1 MSLSSLVRTP
11 VRPVS
16 VLLFALA
23 LLLSFALPQNARA
36 DQYALSFVG
45 DLWFPADSGGCGGTP
60 IVGGSD
66 VWGYTAPDGT
76 EYAIMGILTGV
87 AVVRI
92 PDMTVIQTIAGPQNN
107 DCYYHR
113 DIKTYQNYAYVVSEN
128 TGTNQ
133 GIQILDLSTLPDSV
147 RVVGSYT
154 TASDTRSHNLSID
167 TATGYMYVCKQN
179 YSGFRVISLAN
190 PESPVDVGFAATP
203 DIHDVYARNDT
214 VYVSEGWNGT
224 FSLFNAAN
232 KASPTLI
239 TRLTVPSAG
248 YAHNAWASVD
258 GQHMLTTE
266 ETSSKT
272 VKVWNIADPLSIT
285 QVGSWLGGSNLAHNV
300 QVEGDF
306 AFVSHYSY
314 GVSVLDISTP
324 STPVEVAHYD
334 TYPASDA
341 TAFWGCWGV
350 YPHTTTGYV
359 YTSDIEGKLTVL
371 RFDNVTGVAGAAD
384 AGGADDSG
392 SDVVPEV
399 AHALTNAPNPFNPRT
414 VISFALREPAPVDL
428 TIFDSAGRVVRSLV
442 QGEFADAGTNARE
455 WNGNDDAGRPVASGK
470 YYYRLAAAGD
480 RPFTITRPMVLIR

>member
-1 MSLSSLVRTP
+1 MYLSSYHRTV
-11 VRPVS
+11 VRPS
-16 VLLFALA
+16 F
-23 LLLSFALPQNARA
+23 LLLSALMLILTFALPQHGLA
-36 DQYALSFVG
+36 DQYALSFIG

-60 IVGGSD
+60 ISGGSD
-66 VWGYTAPDGT
+66 VWGYTAPGGT
-76 EYAIMGILTGV
+76 EYAIMGIRTGV

-92 PDMTVIQTIAGPQNN
+92 PDMTVIQTIPGPTNN

-113 DIKTYQNYAYVVSEN
+113 DIKTYQNYAYIVAEN

-224 FSLFNAAN
+224 FSIFNAAN
-232 KASPTLI
+232 KASPSLI
-239 TRLTVPSAG
+239 ARLTVPSAG
-248 YAHNAWASVD
+248 YAHNAWATVD

-272 VKVWNIADPLSIT
+272 VKVWDISNPLSIT
-285 QVGSWLGGSNLAHNV
+285 QVGSWLGGNNLAHNA

-350 YPHTTTGYV
+350 YPHTATGYV

-371 RFDNVTGVAGAAD
+371 RFDNVTGVADAGDADAAD
-384 AGGADDSG
+384 AG
-392 SDVVPEV
+392 SDAVPGV
-399 AHALTNAPNPFNPRT
+399 AGALTNAPNPFNPRT
-414 VISFALREPAPVDL
+414 VISFTLREPAPVDL
-428 TIFDSAGRVVRSLV
+428 TIFDSAGRVVRTLV
-442 QGEFADAGTNARE
+442 RNESAQAGMNARE
-455 WNGNDDAGRPVASGK
+455 WDGSDDAGRPVASGK

-480 RPFTITRPMVLIR
+480 RPFAITRPMVLIR

>member
-1 MSLSSLVRTP
+1 MFLSSFNQTP
-11 VRPVS
+11 RRFLS
-16 VLLFALA
+16 VLLLA
-23 LLLSFALPQNARA
+23 LIPVIMLPVSGRA
-36 DQYALSFVG
+36 DQYALNFIG
-45 DLWFPADSGGCGGTP
+45 DLWFPADSLGCGGTP

-66 VWGYTAPDGT
+66 VWGYTASDGT

-92 PDMTVIQTIAGPQNN
+92 PDMTVIQTIAGPTNS

-113 DIKTYQNYAYVVSEN
+113 DIKTYQDYAYIVAEN

-154 TASDTRSHNLSID
+154 TPSDTRSHNLSID

-224 FSLFNAAN
+224 FSIYDASN
-232 KASPTLI
+232 KTSPGLI
-239 TRLTVPSAG
+239 ARLTVPSAG
-248 YAHNAWASVD
+248 YAHNAWTTVD
-258 GQHMLTTE
+258 GQYMLTTE

-272 VKVWNIADPLSIT
+272 MKVWDVSDPLSIN
-285 QVGSWLGGSNLAHNV
+285 QVGSWLGGNSLAHNV

-314 GVSVLDISTP
+314 GISALDISNP
-324 STPVEVAHYD
+324 ASPIEVAHYD

-350 YPHTTTGYV
+350 YPHTSTGYV

-371 RFDNVTGVAGAAD
+371 RFDNVTDVTGAGDASVPQVAAA
-384 AGGADDSG
+384 
-392 SDVVPEV
+392 
-399 AHALTNAPNPFNPRT
+399 LMNAPNPFNPRT
-414 VISFALREPAPVDL
+414 VISFTLQQPALVNV
-428 TIFDSAGRVVRSLV
+428 TIFDSAGRVVRTLV
-442 QGEFADAGTNARE
+442 RGQSAPAGSSSHE
-455 WNGNDDAGRPVASGK
+455 WNGLDDAGRPIASGK
-470 YYYRLAAAGD
+470 YYYRLSAGGD
-480 RPFTITRPMVLIR
+480 RPFEITRPMVLIR